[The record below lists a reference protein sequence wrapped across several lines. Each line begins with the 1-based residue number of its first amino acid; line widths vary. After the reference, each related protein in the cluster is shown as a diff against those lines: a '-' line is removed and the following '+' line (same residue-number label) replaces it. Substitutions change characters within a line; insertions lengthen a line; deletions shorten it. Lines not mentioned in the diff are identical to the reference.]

1 MNGIGLVLAIVLAFA
16 LVACLSVCVFGIRRS
31 PKILAPASPEQA
43 VGQQASV
50 ATQHQL
56 DEAVRQAD
64 QLRVRAESDAAAIMR
79 QAETAA
85 EQVAQGRREVEDE
98 IRAVKDEIRQLRG
111 DLERREQRIGEREQR
126 LDDEGRRLE
135 ARGQGLEERRTELEE
150 QARALA
156 EADARA
162 GKELER
168 VAHLT
173 ADQAKAELV

>member
-16 LVACLSVCVFGIRRS
+16 LVACLSVLVFVIRRS

-64 QLRVRAESDAAAIMR
+64 QLRVRAES
-79 QAETAA
+79 AA

-98 IRAVKDEIRQLRG
+98 IRAVKDEVRQLRG
-111 DLERREQRIGEREQR
+111 DLERRETRLAERE
-126 LDDEGRRLE
+126 
-135 ARGQGLEERRTELEE
+135 ERI
-150 QARALA
+150 
-156 EADARA
+156 
-162 GKELER
+162 
-168 VAHLT
+168 
-173 ADQAKAELV
+173 DQE